1 MLLNSTIQ
9 VQYEMQIFCKAIK
22 IVDLLIKLYLVVLLL
37 VLLRYIVYIL
47 YILEATLEMQL

>member
-22 IVDLLIKLYLVVLLL
+22 IVDLLIKLYLAVLLL